1 MKIIGCLL
9 IIGFIV
15 VLWYLSNVMNKPVLS
30 KMHNYYEDDVQGRSF
45 ANILIFFCLILAF
58 ILGATILKTNAS
70 LTYPQFFNWGFFLF
84 NYFLYIKVY
93 IY

>member
-15 VLWYLSNVMNKPVLS
+15 VFWYLSNVMNKPILS

-58 ILGATILKTNAS
+58 ILGATI
-70 LTYPQFFNWGFFLF
+70 F
-84 NYFLYIKVY
+84 
-93 IY
+93 